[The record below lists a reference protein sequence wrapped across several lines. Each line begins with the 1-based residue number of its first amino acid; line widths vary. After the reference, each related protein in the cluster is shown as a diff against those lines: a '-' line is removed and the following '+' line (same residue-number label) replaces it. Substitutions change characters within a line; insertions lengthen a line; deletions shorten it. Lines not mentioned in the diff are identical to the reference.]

1 MGIQEI
7 MHEVFS
13 VKLYCCSF
21 SVRTISLDIAGNV
34 E

>member
-1 MGIQEI
+1 MGMQEI

-21 SVRTISLDIAGNV
+21 SVPNISLDIAGNV